1 MYPDLISIGPLT
13 LHTYGVFVALGFG
26 VGVLVTIRMGR
37 SQGFSAQQ
45 IMDMAFVMML
55 WAIVGSR
62 AMYAL
67 MNLGYYKDHPLDVLK
82 IWEGGLVF
90 SGGMVAV
97 AVAMIWHLRHRR
109 LSFWKVGDLWAPAIA
124 LGQGIGRIGCFMA
137 GCCYGRPTSLP
148 WGVIFKN
155 PQTLAPQG
163 IPLHPSQLYEFLTGA
178 VIFLILLFVA
188 LKKKY
193 QGQVFIWFLI
203 LHSTARL
210 LTERFRG
217 DNRGVI
223 PGTEMT
229 VTQGLAILILMAGL
243 ASLFLLSSRHDRN
256 SPFPSSPK
264 KS

>member
-1 MYPDLISIGPLT
+1 MHPDLITVGPFT
-13 LHTYGVFVALGFG
+13 LHTYGVFVAFGFTLAI
-26 VGVLVTIRMGR
+26 LVTIRIGR
-37 SQGFSAQQ
+37 THGFSTQQ

-62 AMYAL
+62 AMYVL

-82 IWEGGLVF
+82 IWQGGLVF
-90 SGGMVAV
+90 SGGMLAV
-97 AVAMIWHLRHRR
+97 ALAMVRYLRRNH

-137 GCCYGRPTSLP
+137 GCCHGRATDLP
-148 WGVIFKN
+148 WGVVFKD

-163 IPLHPSQLYEFLTGA
+163 IPLHPTQLYDFLNGTL
-178 VIFLILLFVA
+178 IFLILLFVT

-193 QGQVFIWFLI
+193 EGQVFIWFLI

-210 LTERFRG
+210 ITERFRG
-217 DNRGVI
+217 DDRGII

-229 VTQGLAILILMAGL
+229 LTQGLAMLILVAGVT
-243 ASLFLLSSRHDRN
+243 ALFLLRSRHDKKR
-256 SPFPSSPK
+256 SSL
-264 KS
+264 